1 MYAITGATG
10 NTGSVVVKALL
21 AKGRK
26 VRAIGRNAAR
36 LRPLTELGAEP
47 FISEVTDR
55 EGLSEAFRGARAAY
69 VMLPPNLASPD
80 YRAQQR
86 HAADTLAA
94 AIEEAG
100 VSHVISLSSIG
111 ADKAEGTGPVAGL
124 HYLEE
129 RLNAIPRLNVV
140 HLRAGYFMEN
150 TLSQA
155 GVIQQTGFSAGP
167 LRPELKLPMI
177 ATRDIGAAAAD
188 WLLRLDF
195 NGENTRELLGQR
207 DLSMNEAVAVIGQ
220 AIGKP
225 DLVSIQAPDGLVR
238 SAMLSMGMS
247 GNMADLVLELSSALN
262 SGHARALEARSA
274 RNTTPTSYETFVA
287 EEFVPLYKGQRTG
300 A

>member
-21 AKGRK
+21 QNGQK
-26 VRAIGRNAAR
+26 VRAIGRSAAR
-36 LRPLTELGAEP
+36 LKALTELGAEP

-55 EGLSEAFRGARAAY
+55 EGLNLAFRGARAAF
-69 VMLPPNLASPD
+69 VMIPPNLASQD

-86 HAADTLAA
+86 RTADTLAA
-94 AIEEAG
+94 ALEDCG
-100 VSHVISLSSIG
+100 VAHVVSLSSIG

-129 RLNAIPRLNVV
+129 RLNAIPRVNVL

-150 TLSQA
+150 TLAQI
-155 GVIQQTGFSAGP
+155 GVIQQVGFSAGP
-167 LRPELKLPMI
+167 LRPDLKLPMI
-177 ATRDIGAAAAD
+177 AARDIGAAAAD
-188 WLLRLDF
+188 WLLGLGF
-195 NGENTRELLGQR
+195 QGENTRELLGQR
-207 DLSMNEAVAVIGQ
+207 DLSMNEAAAVIGP

-225 DLVSIQAPDGLVR
+225 DLACIMAPDGLVR
-238 SAMLSMGMS
+238 SSMMAMGMS
-247 GNMADLVLELSSALN
+247 ADMADLIMELSSALN
-262 SGHARALEARSA
+262 SGHAKALEARSA

-287 EEFVPLYKGQRTG
+287 EEFVPQYKGLRAG